1 LSAVARAYLA
11 EIAALAYSLKMATR
25 TDDTV
30 GARCRHFK
38 QGLTLRYLVA
48 LILIAAL
55 TVLASSLF
63 RHILA
68 TIDRLAAITAI
79 CGSQRLLTQR
89 VLAQCLLLAA
99 ADDAEAL
106 RDIRAE
112 LARAAKALE
121 TNHNRLLADWRAP
134 DALVVDAPELRR
146 LYFEPPTE
154 LDKRMRFFI
163 RSIRA
168 FLDTGGGRPALSDPK
183 FLDVLAFG
191 ERELLRDLSAVVQ
204 EYQREAYGR
213 LASLRRLETATTIAS
228 LLLLVAVGLFLF
240 RPMVRRIC
248 EDRNHLE
255 QANEALER
263 LAVTDQ
269 LTGAFNRLRLNAVMT
284 QEIERGLRYG
294 QALSVIMYDI
304 DHFKQVNDTK
314 GHGAGDDLLRGLTRL
329 VLANIRATDA
339 LFRYGGEEFI
349 VTLPHTNLAQAGRA
363 AEKLR
368 ALVAGQAFPHG
379 LSVTISLGVAEF
391 RSGESADALMARVD
405 AALYR
410 AKAAGRDRVEPEEPA
425 GKTSAQPSLNGA

>member
-1 LSAVARAYLA
+1 
-11 EIAALAYSLKMATR
+11 MATR
-25 TDDTV
+25 IDDAV
-30 GARCRHFK
+30 GTRCRHFK
-38 QGLTLRYLVA
+38 QGLTLRYLSA
-48 LILIAAL
+48 LVLIAAL
-55 TVLASSLF
+55 TVLASGLF
-63 RHILA
+63 HHILA
-68 TIDRLAAITAI
+68 TIDRLATITAI

-112 LARAAKALE
+112 LARAAGALE
-121 TNHNRLLADWRAP
+121 ANHNRLLADWRSP
-134 DALVVDAPELRR
+134 DALVADAPELRR

-163 RSIRA
+163 RSIRV
-168 FLDTGGGRPALSDPK
+168 FLDSGGGRPALSDPK

-213 LASLRRLETATTIAS
+213 LTGLRQLETATTAAS

-248 EDRNHLE
+248 DDRNRLE

-269 LTGAFNRLRLNAVMT
+269 LTGAFNRLRLNEIMA
-284 QEIERGLRYG
+284 QEIGRALRYG
-294 QALSVIMYDI
+294 HALSVIMYDI
-304 DHFKQVNDTK
+304 DHFKLVNDTK
-314 GHGAGDDLLRGLTRL
+314 GHGAGDDLLRELTRL
-329 VLANIRATDA
+329 VRTHIRSVDA

-349 VTLPHTNLAQAGRA
+349 VTLPHTNLAQASRA

-379 LSVTISLGVAEF
+379 LSITISLGVAELRF
-391 RSGESADALMARVD
+391 GESADALMARVD

-410 AKAAGRDRVEPEEPA
+410 AKAAGRNRVEPEEPA
-425 GKTSAQPSLNGA
+425 GKVSAQPSLIDA